1 MGEGGDIAKRH
12 RGRSIRPKHAAIVRV
27 AGLLPMKYSLRELST
42 ALEIPIATLNDWR
55 ELGMPFERDG
65 RGHVWVSGLS
75 FASWLTQARQQHRQK
90 LKPHEV
96 YCVSCSRVVEAVQ
109 QRIEERN
116 DVLRLTGSC
125 PICHHTVTR
134 IVRRRK

>member
-12 RGRSIRPKHAAIVRV
+12 RGRSIRPRHAAIVRA

-42 ALEIPIATLNDWR
+42 TLEVPIATLNDWR

-65 RGHVWVSGLS
+65 HGHVWVNGTS

-90 LKPHEV
+90 LEPHEV
-96 YCVSCSRVVEAVQ
+96 YCVSCSRVVVAVQ

-116 DVLRLTGSC
+116 DVLRLIGSC
-125 PICHHTVTR
+125 PLCQHTVTR